1 MRIFIWHGYLLAGTG
16 SNVFARELA
25 RQWGRAGHDVTVFS
39 QEPSPG
45 DYDLGGAATV
55 RPDVGGL
62 LPVFVLDRYEGYACQ
77 RVQEPSRAELDA
89 WVEANAAAIRE
100 HLPADVVVAGHLI
113 LGGAGRRGDG
123 CALHGSRR
131 TGRSSSTRCAGT
143 PSCRRGAPRP
153 PPARPRSSS
162 APSTSAAS
170 CEEVCG
176 PLERVHERAARGRH
190 RRLAARRAGRDAL
203 AALLNEARRDPP
215 NPGNADERLP
225 DESNAERLA
234 EFLAEDVPTVVYFGK
249 LIENKG
255 VQVLISALREIGCR
269 AVIVGFG
276 PEREQFERQAEG
288 LPVLF
293 TGPFEHRHLI
303 HLCALA
309 DAAVVPSIFPEA
321 FGMVAAEAAAAGCPP
336 VVARHSGLA
345 SVAEGL
351 ERFYPAGKGRLA
363 SFPNGDAAELA
374 ERLRAILAL
383 SGAERDELRA
393 AARAAVVELWS
404 WKSVAD
410 RILAASV
417 APEA

>member
-62 LPVFVLDRYEGYACQ
+62 LPVFVIDRYEGYRVQ
-77 RVQEPSRAELDA
+77 RVQETSRAELDA
-89 WVEANAAAIRE
+89 WVEANAGAIRE
-100 HLPADVVVAGHLI
+100 HLPADLVVAGHLI
-113 LGGAGRRGDG
+113 LGGPVGAATGARYTVL
-123 CALHGSRR
+123 AHGSELEYSMR
-131 TGRSSSTRCAGT
+131 GNAELSAWGAEAAAGAAAVIVGSEHIRSVV
-143 PSCRRGAPRP
+143 
-153 PPARPRSSS
+153 
-162 APSTSAAS
+162 
-170 CEEVCG
+170 EEVCG
-176 PLERVHERAARGRH
+176 PVERVHAVPPGVDIDVWRPQARA
-190 RRLAARRAGRDAL
+190 DAL
-203 AALLNEARRDPP
+203 AALLAEARRDPP

-225 DESNAERLA
+225 DEHNAERLA
-234 EFLAEDVPTVVYFGK
+234 EFLAEDAPTVVYFGK

-309 DAAVVPSIFPEA
+309 DVAVVPSIFPEA

-336 VVARHSGLA
+336 VVAHHSGLA

-383 SGAERDELRA
+383 SGAERDELRS

-410 RILAASV
+410 RILAASI
-417 APEA
+417 APGA